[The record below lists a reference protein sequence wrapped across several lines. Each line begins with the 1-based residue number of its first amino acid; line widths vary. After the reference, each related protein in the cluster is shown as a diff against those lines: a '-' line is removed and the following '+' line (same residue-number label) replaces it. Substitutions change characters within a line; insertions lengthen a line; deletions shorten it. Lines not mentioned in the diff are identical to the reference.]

1 MKGKIIP
8 RTAYEVYFIEAEK
21 KRPGRQ
27 EIRKALRSLHPFY
40 SSTNSFYGCSCMIAN
55 KRFEMVTVFA
65 HPRTISERVFS
76 PHLRTQTQ
84 TLVARFAHESPCV
97 IRAPGEL
104 LVLKERPES
113 IRLSGHGEEPD
124 KAMKVDR
131 DMAEIID
138 ERSMLRKILL
148 RGTPILAI
156 AAVFPVVFAIA
167 CATINQDRGLNAE
180 RHESSAE
187 IQTASAPIPEPAHE
201 KRDFFSCLKEDI
213 EAVNECAGV
222 ILSYRYD
229 CQKQATTSMKMYGG
243 KIAKLGERLKKAE
256 GMSGVSIPAVS
267 FGNEFP
273 EYTVFCARA
282 DGHEKKAA
290 SLDWSKEQT
299 LEASCAK
306 NRVKIKGITLSPF
319 AECSLGMEPQ
329 ALGSCI
335 SLLGDFCDR
344 ESIDIKTCTIDSGKE
359 FSVSVSFADTDE
371 TRKKNVPDADSIQRA
386 FRRPVKD
393 AEKTKPKGNTVIGK
407 ISEDGKKTVTF
418 RKNDM
423 GKISTEGGLK

>member
-1 MKGKIIP
+1 MKGKVIP

-40 SSTNSFYGCSCMIAN
+40 SNKNIFSGSSCMIAN

-65 HPRTISERVFS
+65 QPRTISERIFL
-76 PHLRTQTQ
+76 PNLRTQTQ
-84 TLVARFAHESPCV
+84 ILVTRFAHESPCV

-104 LVLKERPES
+104 LVLKEFPES

-124 KAMKVDR
+124 KAMKVDH

-138 ERSMLRKILL
+138 ERNTLQKILVP
-148 RGTPILAI
+148 GTPILAI
-156 AAVFPVVFAIA
+156 ATLLPVVFAIA
-167 CATINQDRGLNAE
+167 CATISQDRELNAD
-180 RHESSAE
+180 RHEIGTE
-187 IQTASAPIPEPAHE
+187 TQNASIPIPEPAHE

-213 EAVNECAGV
+213 EAVNTCEGV

-229 CQKQATTSMKMYGG
+229 CQKQATTSMKIYGG
-243 KIAKLGERLKKAE
+243 KIAKLGEGLKKVE
-256 GMSGVSIPAVS
+256 GMSSVSIPAIS
-267 FGNEFP
+267 FGNGFP
-273 EYTVFCARA
+273 EYTVFCERA

-306 NRVKIKGITLSPF
+306 NSVTIKGITLSPF
-319 AECSLGMEPQ
+319 AECSFGMEPQ
-329 ALGSCI
+329 ALGPCI

-344 ESIDIKTCTIDSGKE
+344 ESIDIKTCVIDSGKE
-359 FSVSVSFADTDE
+359 FSVSVSFADMDDKL
-371 TRKKNVPDADSIQRA
+371 KKNVPDADSIQRA
-386 FRRPVKD
+386 FRLPVTC
-393 AEKTKPKGNTVIGK
+393 AEKTKPNGNPVIGK

-418 RKNDM
+418 RINEM